1 MSYSHDVKPVAVT
14 EGVTQGLESRDVTGQ
29 FEDSQYSQDAKYLS
43 SLGYVLH
50 AVLWGQPVEELGDV
64 EWENSQDINDIE
76 GGEEK
81 VNLGSWTVWVVIL

>member
-1 MSYSHDVKPVAVT
+1 MAVT

-50 AVLWGQPVEELGDV
+50 AVL
-64 EWENSQDINDIE
+64 
-76 GGEEK
+76 
-81 VNLGSWTVWVVIL
+81 